1 MNTLNYYV
9 YYKADPARVEELR
22 ALVEALFRE
31 VEAATGI
38 RGQWQRRRDDPS
50 TFMEIYLDVPLSCEF
65 RATLEKA
72 VRSVEFSRLVSER
85 IVEVFQCA

>member
-1 MNTLNYYV
+1 MNTLDYYV

-22 ALVEALFRE
+22 ASVDALFRE
-31 VEAATGI
+31 VAAATGI

-50 TFMEIYLDVPLSCEF
+50 TFMETYLDVPLSCEF
-65 RATLEKA
+65 GAALETA
-72 VRSVEFSRLVSER
+72 VRSVEFARLVPER